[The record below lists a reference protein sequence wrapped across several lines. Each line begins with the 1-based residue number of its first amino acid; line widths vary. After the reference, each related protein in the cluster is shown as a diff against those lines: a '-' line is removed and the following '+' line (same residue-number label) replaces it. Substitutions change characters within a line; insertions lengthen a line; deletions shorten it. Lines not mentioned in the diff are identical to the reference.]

1 MKECSKSLSR
11 RLGDSNFLNKYFCGH
26 GIDIGG
32 KPDPLVL
39 YKEFFPKLESVRTWD
54 LEDGDAQFM
63 VSLDDN
69 SVDFVHSSHCL
80 EHIND
85 PYEGLKNWLRVI
97 KHGGYIVVTLPDEDL
112 YEQGIFPSTFNGDH
126 KNTFS
131 INKTESWSDKSV
143 NILDLIK
150 SLGQMA
156 DLRKIELIDYTYRY
170 SLPRYDHTLTPV
182 GESAIEIIIR
192 KREVDEIE
200 SKKLIRKNIQPSDE
214 IKIHLNQYTD
224 DMKNMK
230 NSNSSQPP
238 FTNKSD
244 IDN

>member
-1 MKECSKSLSR
+1 
-11 RLGDSNFLNKYFCGH
+11 
-26 GIDIGG
+26 
-32 KPDPLVL
+32 
-39 YKEFFPKLESVRTWD
+39 
-54 LEDGDAQFM
+54 
-63 VSLDDN
+63 
-69 SVDFVHSSHCL
+69 
-80 EHIND
+80 
-85 PYEGLKNWLRVI
+85 
-97 KHGGYIVVTLPDEDL
+97 
-112 YEQGIFPSTFNGDH
+112 
-126 KNTFS
+126 
-131 INKTESWSDKSV
+131 
-143 NILDLIK
+143 
-150 SLGQMA
+150 MA

-244 IDN
+244 IEN

>member
-11 RLGDSNFLNKYFCGH
+11 RLHDSNFLNKYFSGD

-32 KPDPLVL
+32 KPDPLIL
-39 YKEFFPKLESVRTWD
+39 YKEFFPKLKSIRTWD

-63 VSLDDN
+63 ESLEDN
-69 SVDFVHSSHCL
+69 SVDFIHSSHCL
-80 EHIND
+80 EHLHD
-85 PYEGLKNWLRVI
+85 PYEGLKNWLRVVRP
-97 KHGGYIVVTLPDEDL
+97 GGYLVITLPDEDL
-112 YEQGIFPSTFNGDH
+112 YEQGKFPSTFNADH

-131 INKTESWSDKSV
+131 INKTESWSKKSINV
-143 NILDLIK
+143 LDLIL
-150 SLGQMA
+150 SLGQSA

-170 SLPRYDHTLTPV
+170 SFQRYDHTLTPV

-192 KREVDEIE
+192 KREKEE
-200 SKKLIRKNIQPSDE
+200 LHSKGLIRKDVQPDEE
-214 IKIHLNQYTD
+214 IKVHLNQYTD

-230 NSNSSQPP
+230 KSNSSGPP

-244 IDN
+244 IKN